1 MASSHFARRY
11 FGNRCFFLFL
21 HLLRCFSSVGSLP
34 IAYVFSNGYLIS
46 LLSEF
51 PHSEIYD
58 YCGCLLLIIAFR
70 SLPRP
75 SSALI
80 TKAFTLCSLFLNLL
94 FVIYCGVLLCWTSYH
109 SSVTYLSMRLRHS
122 FVRLELLAIYP
133 KYLISILD
141 FINITCF
148 SSNIFNLCDILASLP
163 LFVYIWCKLYNPLT
177 SL

>member
-80 TKAFTLCSLFLNLL
+80 TKAFTLCSLFLNLI
-94 FVIYCGVLLCWTSYH
+94 FVIYRGVLLRWTSYH

-148 SSNIFNLCDILASLP
+148 SSNIFYLFDIFSFFA
-163 LFVYIWCKLYNPLT
+163 FVCLL
-177 SL
+177 LV

>member
-1 MASSHFARRY
+1 MSFLIRRSMT
-11 FGNRCFFLFL
+11 N
-21 HLLRCFSSVGSLP
+21 
-34 IAYVFSNGYLIS
+34 I
-46 LLSEF
+46 
-51 PHSEIYD
+51 
-58 YCGCLLLIIAFR
+58 GCLLLIIAFR

-80 TKAFTLCSLFLNLL
+80 TKAFTLCSLFLNLI
-94 FVIYCGVLLCWTSYH
+94 FVIYCGVLLCWTSFH

-148 SSNIFNLCDILASLP
+148 SSNIFYLFDIFSFFA
-163 LFVYIWCKLYNPLT
+163 FVCLHLV
-177 SL
+177 

>member
-34 IAYVFSNGYLIS
+34 ITYEFSNGYLIS

-94 FVIYCGVLLCWTSYH
+94 FVIYCGVLLCWTSFH

-148 SSNIFNLCDILASLP
+148 SSNIFNLFDIFSFFA
-163 LFVYIWCKLYNPLT
+163 FVCLHLV
-177 SL
+177 